1 VSRSGSL
8 SGQPWPCCG
17 VPSSVMQVNL
27 VSLATGVVLAVA
39 GALLLVA
46 SRRRRLTRIAHEED
60 PGRGIA
66 MGVSA
71 SLLGVGLLAIARSF

>member
-1 VSRSGSL
+1 MLWSDVGPFLRRSN
-8 SGQPWPCCG
+8 
-17 VPSSVMQVNL
+17 VPGSVMRVNL
-27 VSLATGVVLAVA
+27 VSLVTGVVLAVA
-39 GALLLVA
+39 GCLLLVA
-46 SRRRRLTRIAHEED
+46 SRRRRLTRIAHGED